1 MLARVVLLL
10 TLIVTVARVVSTYKV
25 FSATSDEPA
34 HISAGMELL
43 QFHDYTYELQH
54 PPLARVAVALGPYL
68 LGLRSAEQRKSAPEN
83 PVVMFEEGY
92 NILYS
97 QGDYE
102 TNLAWARAGTLPF
115 VILLAGVTYAWGRR
129 YFSEGVGTLAV
140 ALLLTLPP
148 ILGHAGLATLD
159 VACAATVTLA
169 LYQFLRFLDE
179 STLRRAV
186 MLGLALGLAALTKFS
201 SIPFLAVCIVPVL
214 AWRARKTLW
223 RQVGIAVAV
232 AFVLL
237 WSGYGF
243 EVKPLEPQYG
253 PHPKI
258 DQVLEHTPMLA
269 GAFGAVL
276 NTPIPATDFFLGIR
290 DVWRHN
296 DLGHDSFLLGE
307 FRRTGW
313 WYFFPVV
320 LAVKT
325 PIGFLALA
333 LAGLWITL
341 RQGRILAR
349 AQSLT
354 ALFFIAIFLFSLTS
368 RIDLGVRHI
377 LSVYP
382 LLALLAAQV
391 VIRACRASPKAAIA
405 PVALVVFALAESASA
420 HPDYLAHF
428 NAFAGTHPEKILC
441 ESDLDWGQDLKRL
454 STRLRELHADH
465 VSVGY
470 FGSSPLDKAGLPPYR
485 ALGLEN
491 PVPGYVAVSVRFLN
505 LEYARNRGYYWLRDR
520 RPVERIGRSI
530 DLYYIGDSLN
540 P

>member
-1 MLARVVLLL
+1 
-10 TLIVTVARVVSTYKV
+10 
-25 FSATSDEPA
+25 
-34 HISAGMELL
+34 
-43 QFHDYTYELQH
+43 
-54 PPLARVAVALGPYL
+54 
-68 LGLRSAEQRKSAPEN
+68 
-83 PVVMFEEGY
+83 MFDEGY

-102 TNLAWARAGTLPF
+102 TNLAWARAGTLLF
-115 VILLAGVTYAWGRR
+115 LILLAGVTYAWGRR
-129 YFSEGVGTLAV
+129 YFSEGVGILAV
-140 ALLLTLPP
+140 VLLLTLPP

-169 LYQFLRFLDE
+169 LYQLLRFIDE
-179 STLRRAV
+179 STPRRAAI
-186 MLGLALGLAALTKFS
+186 LGFALGLAALTKFS

-214 AWRARKTLW
+214 AWRARKISW
-223 RQVGIAVAV
+223 RLVAITAAVTFLV
-232 AFVLL
+232 V
-237 WSGYGF
+237 WGGYGF
-243 EVKPLEPQYG
+243 EIKPLEPQYG

-258 DQVLEHTPMLA
+258 DRALQHTPMLA
-269 GAFGAVL
+269 RAFDAAL

-296 DLGHDSFLLGE
+296 DLGHDSFLFGE

-341 RQGRILAR
+341 RQGRTLPR
-349 AQSLT
+349 PQSLT

-382 LLALLAAQV
+382 LLALLAAHV
-391 VIRACRASPKAAIA
+391 VIRACQASPKAAIA

-428 NAFAGTHPEKILC
+428 NAFAGTHPETILC

-465 VSVGY
+465 VTISY

-485 ALGLEN
+485 LLGVEDL
-491 PVPGYVAVSVRFLN
+491 VPGYVAVSVRFLN
-505 LEYARNRGYYWLRDR
+505 LEHARNGALGRFRNH
-520 RPVERIGRSI
+520 RPIERIGRSI
-530 DLYYIGDSLN
+530 DLYYLDTL